1 MRYWLVIIPLALLS
15 FSINAQTNE
24 TTVVQVFT
32 IETPDGFDARASS
45 IRWSPNSRLIAMSF
59 NVLGSG
65 AVSIAEIWHLY
76 DVATGERITEF
87 SEFIAWY
94 ADSSHLLVRP
104 SLGAQLTVIDAQTAT
119 PLFRLDNRPTKFPNE
134 TIVNEIVSLDA
145 TNTLRIYDSETRNIR
160 LTLDDVAEFPFFSP
174 DRSRFVVSIRDV
186 GVQVYDASSFD
197 MTHSLEGYRTGNA
210 REGTWSPDGQQL
222 LVIPLDSIYQRFGPR
237 HVWTL
242 NAGLSAP
249 IYNLTGRVTW
259 SPDGARI
266 VGPSDYTKIRI
277 YDAPTGE
284 LLETIFEF
292 GEGPIHGLSWD
303 GRYLWGS
310 SGGLLNSLP
319 GYAVSVY
326 DLERGEFAFNRH
338 VGIGWNYNFEGDVL
352 DILERFD
359 GFQRINVQTGEI
371 LLERSL
377 IQNPPYLLPS
387 PDWRWITANNTN
399 FEPGVPATI
408 DVYDLETF
416 ELVATSEGHTEIIQ
430 NIVWSPDNIHFAS
443 VGEPGPIIVWEITP

>member
-310 SGGLLNSLP
+310 SGGGINTLP
-319 GYAVSVY
+319 GYSISVY
-326 DLERGEFAFNRH
+326 DFERAEVILNIPVDLGAGYRLRGEVFE
-338 VGIGWNYNFEGDVL
+338 ITDISNF
-352 DILERFD
+352 R
-359 GFQRINVQTGEI
+359 RINLETDEI
-371 LLERSL
+371 LLERSFNQFSSYVFL
-377 IQNPPYLLPS
+377 S
-387 PDWRWITANNTN
+387 PDWRWITVNNTN
-399 FEPGVPATI
+399 FEPDVPVTL
-408 DVYDLETF
+408 DVYNLETLEF
-416 ELVATSEGHTEIIQ
+416 VATLEGHTEIIRH
-430 NIVWSPDNIHFAS
+430 ISWSPDNTHFATI
-443 VGEPGPIIVWEITP
+443 GEPNLVVWEIVS